1 MGIYFAGLKK
11 WQNQD
16 AWRKDNYPF
25 CHYGAN
31 YRQIYLAY
39 KKDLTDKAFAGKHKP
54 EISLYEKALADLK
67 KLYSKIPNT
76 KQIFEE
82 LEKMNEKNNKH
93 MQEYSSSKSEMT
105 EYIKSGKTMKNIW
118 RKRWKDNSYDNR

>member
-67 KLYSKIPNT
+67 KLYSKIPN
-76 KQIFEE
+76 
-82 LEKMNEKNNKH
+82 
-93 MQEYSSSKSEMT
+93 SSSKSEMT